1 MAPELEDVRQRFRD
15 LGIEIQEIS
24 ANEFAIRAKAAEV
37 GDIVA
42 HFENGEFTV
51 RIGSIFH
58 HHFDEN
64 SLAGPAAEQ
73 VVEFVSDFISG
84 RSVLTVWSVGS
95 RPIAARVA
103 NRQTGRQATISLTAP
118 AQRFW
123 GHLLELFRRN
133 RQTIRSF
140 KWTGEISNSD
150 PDVADLHD
158 ETSQLARNAAR
169 LSPDELKAVA
179 AELSRRAKAANDR

>member
-1 MAPELEDVRQRFRD
+1 MAPELEDVRQRLRD

-42 HFENGEFTV
+42 HFENGEFTA

-58 HHFDEN
+58 HHFDE
-64 SLAGPAAEQ
+64 SWPAGAVADH

-123 GHLLELFRRN
+123 DHLLALFRRN

-158 ETSQLARNAAR
+158 ETSQLARNVAK

-179 AELSRRAKAANDR
+179 AELSRRAKASNG